1 LRIAG
6 FCAVLLA
13 AHAPL
18 AQGDEPVTL
27 KWDAP
32 SGCGRAEEVE
42 ARVRRLLG
50 PTRTST
56 RLRAEATITPN
67 EAGDWH
73 LKLLIHAGDLVGERN
88 LDGKSCDDLAGA
100 AAVAL
105 TLLLTSDQPL
115 SDGGQSG
122 SVVAPEPQAESH
134 EAPPAAPAR
143 RARWHALIGF
153 PLASVGLGLLP
164 KPALGAA
171 FAGGLSLEQ
180 WRWVMQER
188 AWLSQTLSASGGEVG
203 AEVEHVD
210 ATLWTC
216 RALGSTRLE
225 AAPCFTLAL
234 QHVVARGSGAYV
246 QPRTATA
253 TWLSVGL
260 GVQARYAFTPWLNIL
275 AGIDGQI
282 EVSRPQ
288 VAVDGW
294 GKVGQLAPAALT
306 ITLGPE
312 WIL

>member
-1 LRIAG
+1 
-6 FCAVLLA
+6 LA
-13 AHAPL
+13 ARAAF
-18 AQGDEPVTL
+18 AQAHEPVTL

-32 SGCGRAEEVE
+32 TACGSAEEVE
-42 ARVRRLLG
+42 ARIRRLLG
-50 PTRTST
+50 PTRVSTS
-56 RLRAEATITPN
+56 LRAEATITPN

-73 LKLLIHAGDLVGERN
+73 LKLLIYAGDLVGERN

-105 TLLLTSDQPL
+105 TLLLTSDQPP
-115 SDGGQSG
+115 SDAGRASGGA
-122 SVVAPEPQAESH
+122 APSQPKAEESH
-134 EAPPAAPAR
+134 ARAPAASAR
-143 RARWHALIGF
+143 RARGHALIGF
-153 PLASVGLGLLP
+153 PLASVGLGPLP

-171 FAGGLSLEQ
+171 LAGGLSFEQ

-188 AWLSQTLSASGGEVG
+188 AWLSQTLSASGGDVA
-203 AEVEHVD
+203 AEVAHVD
-210 ATLWTC
+210 ATLWAC

-260 GVQARYAFTPWLNIL
+260 GLQARYALSPWLNVL

-294 GKVGQLAPAALT
+294 GDVGQLAPFALT